1 MARLLVGPSEFMEI
15 LTVVF
20 LVEQCLFLVREL
32 PMLETVGELV
42 CPMCPDG
49 DFNETERLQ

>member
-1 MARLLVGPSEFMEI
+1 MEI